1 MTLTRRTLL
10 AGSAATAFL
19 AATGEAPARS
29 VKKPNII
36 VLLADDMGVSDIGCY
51 GSEIPT
57 PNLDALAAGGIRF
70 TQFYNCARCS
80 PSRASLLTGAYPS
93 QTGMGHLEHVV
104 VPESKGLHGKLEN
117 KVATFAELLR
127 GSGYYTAMCGKWH
140 LGMSHGV
147 HPWDRGFDR
156 SIVAPNGQLY
166 FPDQEGGEQLRSLY
180 IDGRRVSIDSP
191 EVGSGHWYSSD
202 MFVDWALRF
211 IKEAQEKDQ
220 PFVLYLPFIAPHFPV
235 MAPQEDIDRFKGHYK
250 AGWDVLREAR
260 FRRQKDLGIVPSTE
274 TLPPREPNTYNWNKL
289 SPQDQDRF
297 DTMMSVYAAAISR
310 MDKAI
315 GTLTSS
321 LKDMGLMDDT
331 LILFMSDNG
340 GNAESGPDGLMT
352 GANPGGPK
360 SNVFVGMNWA
370 TLQNTPF
377 RYFKHFVDEGGIST
391 PLIAHWP
398 RGIKSSL
405 NGTLVRESSH
415 FVDVMAT
422 LLEVSGTAYPK
433 TYGGHPIVPLQGR
446 SFAPAFQGRG
456 LHRAGPI
463 FWEHQGNRA
472 VRDGNWKLVAINNQP
487 WRLYDMAADRSET
500 RDVAA
505 AEPARVT
512 RMAKQWNEWARRSD
526 VDVWDERFDT
536 MLTGRRQNWGTGDQA
551 RMPQAMDSQVI
562 W

>member
-10 AGSAATAFL
+10 SSSAATALL
-19 AATGEAPARS
+19 AATGKAPAKP

-36 VLLADDMGVSDIGCY
+36 VLLADDMGFSDIGCY

-57 PNLDALAAGGIRF
+57 PNLDALAADGIRF

-93 QTGMGHLEHVV
+93 QTGVGHLETLV
-104 VPESKGLHGKLEN
+104 VPASKGLHGKLEN

-147 HPWDRGFDR
+147 NPWDRGFDH
-156 SIVAPNGQLY
+156 SMVSPHGAMY
-166 FPDQEGGEQLRSLY
+166 FPDQVGNEEVRSLY
-180 IDGRRVSIDSP
+180 INGRHVSIDSP
-191 EVGSGHWYSSD
+191 EVGNGHWYSSD
-202 MFVDWALRF
+202 MFVEWALKF
-211 IKEAQEKDQ
+211 IREAQDKDQ
-220 PFVLYLPFIAPHFPV
+220 PFVLYLAFAAPHFPV

-260 FRRQKDLGIVPSTE
+260 FKRQKDIGIVPSTE
-274 TLPPREPNTYNWNKL
+274 ILPPREPNTYNWDKL
-289 SPQDQDRF
+289 SPPDQDRF
-297 DTMMSVYAAAISR
+297 DTIMSVYAADISR
-310 MDKAI
+310 MDKAV

-340 GNAESGPDGLMT
+340 GNAEGGPDGQMT
-352 GANPGGPK
+352 GADPGGPK
-360 SNVFVGMNWA
+360 SNIFVGMNWA

-377 RYFKHFVDEGGIST
+377 RYFKHFVEEGGIAT

-405 NGTLVRESSH
+405 KGTFVREPSH
-415 FVDVMAT
+415 FVDVMAS
-422 LLEVSGTAYPK
+422 LLDVSGTIYPK
-433 TYGGHPIVPLQGR
+433 TYAGHPIVPMQGR
-446 SFAPAFQGRG
+446 SFAPAFQGRA
-456 LHRAGPI
+456 LHRTGPI
-463 FWEHQGNRA
+463 FWEHEGNRA
-472 VRDGNWKLVAINNQP
+472 VRDGNWKLVAINNQS
-487 WRLYDMAADRSET
+487 WCLYDMAADRSET

-505 AEPARVT
+505 ANPEHVT
-512 RMAKQWNEWARRSD
+512 RMANQWDEWASRSD
-526 VDVWDERFDT
+526 IDVWEDRFDN
-536 MLTGRRQNWGTGDQA
+536 MLKGPRQNWGTGEQPKI
-551 RMPQAMDSQVI
+551 PQAMDLQVT